1 MRRKEFIKQASL
13 ITGAGLVFP
22 SLSIGSQSHPILGS
36 NDRIRIGAIG
46 INGMGWADTKSLLKI
61 PGVELAAICD
71 VDQNVLEKRNKEL
84 ETLGI
89 KVKTFS
95 DYRAL
100 LDQKNIDAIV
110 IGTPD
115 HWHALMMIHA
125 SEAR

>member
-13 ITGAGLVFP
+13 MTGAGLVFP

-71 VDQNVLEKRNKEL
+71 VDQNVLEK
-84 ETLGI
+84 
-89 KVKTFS
+89 
-95 DYRAL
+95 
-100 LDQKNIDAIV
+100 
-110 IGTPD
+110 
-115 HWHALMMIHA
+115 
-125 SEAR
+125 